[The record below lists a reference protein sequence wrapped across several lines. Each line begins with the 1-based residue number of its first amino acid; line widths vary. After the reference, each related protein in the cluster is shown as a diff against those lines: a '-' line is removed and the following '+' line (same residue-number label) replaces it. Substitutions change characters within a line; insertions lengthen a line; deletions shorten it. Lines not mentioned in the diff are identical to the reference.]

1 MKILV
6 CAFPAY
12 ADHPSNPAEQILARL
27 NRPNVETLLLPFSW
41 KRSEEALR
49 KALAEKN
56 PDGVLILNVSPFRHS
71 PTLEQFAYNEE
82 YETSLPDADEETR
95 AGQEVVPGAAHSLR
109 VRFDVSHIVE
119 ILLQEG
125 VYSSISMD
133 GGRFMDNAAYFLAL
147 NEGKDALL
155 VHIPLENDF
164 PLRES
169 DDMVDALLRVVEE
182 EL

>member
-82 YETSLPDADEETR
+82 YED
-95 AGQEVVPGAAHSLR
+95 QEISK
-109 VRFDVSHIVE
+109 
-119 ILLQEG
+119 
-125 VYSSISMD
+125 SSITKVFKVI
-133 GGRFMDNAAYFLAL
+133 GAL
-147 NEGKDALL
+147 KT
-155 VHIPLENDF
+155 
-164 PLRES
+164 
-169 DDMVDALLRVVEE
+169 M
-182 EL
+182 

>member
-71 PTLEQFAYNEE
+71 PTLEQFAYNE
-82 YETSLPDADEETR
+82 
-95 AGQEVVPGAAHSLR
+95 
-109 VRFDVSHIVE
+109 
-119 ILLQEG
+119 
-125 VYSSISMD
+125 
-133 GGRFMDNAAYFLAL
+133 
-147 NEGKDALL
+147 
-155 VHIPLENDF
+155 
-164 PLRES
+164 
-169 DDMVDALLRVVEE
+169 
-182 EL
+182 